1 MLSHALNLGMA
12 CISSLVSSY
21 LQIERQQ
28 VYVLLHVK
36 AISYMGQIIQKRD
49 LYRNFVNTGTAEASS
64 DASMRCRGNAPIVN
78 RETSSL
84 PCLPAYYATGM

>member
-1 MLSHALNLGMA
+1 MA
-12 CISSLVSSY
+12 YISSLDPSY

-28 VYVLLHVK
+28 VCVLLQVHVK
-36 AISYMGQIIQKRD
+36 AISYIGQIIHMWD
-49 LYRNFVNTGTAEASS
+49 LYRNFVNTGTAEVSS

-78 RETSSL
+78 GETSSL